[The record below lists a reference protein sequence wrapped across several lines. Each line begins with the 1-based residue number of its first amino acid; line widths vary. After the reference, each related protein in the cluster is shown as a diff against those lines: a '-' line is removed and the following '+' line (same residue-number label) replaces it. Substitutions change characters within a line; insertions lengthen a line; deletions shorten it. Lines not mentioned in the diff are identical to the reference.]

1 MPELTLAALVP
12 WVITN
17 GYFIFFIA
25 TVVEGTLV
33 TTAAGVA
40 AGFGY
45 YNIFIIILIAI
56 AGDLVA
62 DTVYYF
68 IGYHT
73 RSLLLEKYG
82 HHLGITK
89 ERLEKVGGMVH
100 NHFRKTMLVVKLS
113 PLIPIPGLIAIGAS
127 RVPLRKFVGISL
139 LITAPKAIFFAL
151 LGFYSGRTYVY
162 LTNTITNGSYFAGG
176 LILFIL
182 IIYLVYQKITALIS
196 KKTGIE

>member
-12 WVITN
+12 WVIAH

-56 AGDLVA
+56 AGDLTA

-68 IGYHT
+68 IGYHS
-73 RSLLLEKYG
+73 RSLILERYG
-82 HHLGITK
+82 HYLGITK
-89 ERLEKVGGMVH
+89 ERMEKVGAMVH
-100 NHFRKTMLVVKLS
+100 RNFGKTMFVVKLS
-113 PLIPIPGLIAIGAS
+113 PFIPIPGLIAIGAS
-127 RVPLRKFVGISL
+127 RVPLRKFVGMSL
-139 LITAPKAIFFAL
+139 LITAPKAAFFAF
-151 LGFYSGRTYVY
+151 LGFYSGKTYVY
-162 LTNTITNGSYFAGG
+162 LTSTITNGYYIGGG
-176 LILFIL
+176 LIMLIV
-182 IIYLVYQKITALIS
+182 IIYFIYQKITARIS
-196 KKTGIE
+196 KKAGIE